1 MQRWPE
7 RGPDRPAE
15 RPATRSA
22 PEQPTGCHKA
32 VLEEEQERIRIGLEA
47 EANKKV
53 TRARRLADG
62 RARRELW
69 KQRGTRPVA
78 PDYRRPDRR
87 EAVREGS
94 RTRRDRERDPN
105 ERRIP
110 FEQRKLGALEDL
122 AVYRTVSFRDLS
134 DARFGGNDFA
144 ARRAV
149 SQLQA
154 EKLVVRGRGWG
165 PKGRPFLVLA
175 ATPSGSRAAARRGQ
189 ADQRRWSG
197 LVKPA
202 ESHHDTAVYRAARK
216 RIAALEAEG
225 FRIRRIR
232 IDAELKSELARAA
245 ETARASGGSRSAK
258 EAQHAKARELG
269 MPVEGGKVHVPDVQL
284 EYEPREEPE
293 REAGRDPGRANI
305 EVVTASYKEGSIRA
319 KAALGF
325 ELAASGLAAA
335 GRIAAAL
342 GNGRGGNRSNSA
354 SRGGRIDLGETDGRG
369 GIGRQ
374 SEEFEI

>member
-1 MQRWPE
+1 MERWPE
-7 RGPDRPAE
+7 RAPDRPAE
-15 RPATRSA
+15 RPAARSA
-22 PEQPTGCHKA
+22 PAPPTGFHKA

-47 EANKKV
+47 EAAKKAA
-53 TRARRLADG
+53 RAHRSADG
-62 RARRELW
+62 RARRERW
-69 KQRGTRPVA
+69 KQRGTRPAA
-78 PDYRRPDRR
+78 PDSRRADRR
-87 EAVREGS
+87 EPAREAP

-105 ERRIP
+105 ERRIS
-110 FEQRKLGALEDL
+110 FEERKRGALEDL

-154 EKLVVRGRGWG
+154 EKLVVRGQGWG

-175 ATPSGSRAAARRGQ
+175 ATPSGSRAAARRGEPG
-189 ADQRRWSG
+189 QRRWSG

-202 ESHHDTAVYRAARK
+202 ESHHDTAVYRAARE
-216 RIAALEAEG
+216 RIAELEAEG
-225 FRIRRIR
+225 FRIRRVR

-245 ETARASGGSRSAK
+245 ETARASGGSRAAK

-269 MPVEGGKVHVPDVQL
+269 LPVEGGKVHVPDVQL
-284 EYEPREEPE
+284 EYEPHEDPERDPE
-293 REAGRDPGRANI
+293 REPGRANI

-325 ELAASGLAAA
+325 QLAASGPAAA
-335 GRIAAAL
+335 GRLASAL
-342 GNGRGGNRSNSA
+342 GNGRGGNRSGA
-354 SRGGRIDLGETDGRG
+354 AGGGRIDLGETEGRG
-369 GIGRQ
+369 GTGRQ
-374 SEEFEI
+374 SEEFEF